1 MNSVGK
7 LTIEG
12 DSPVIEIVESPLIE
26 EYGETREIL
35 SEYARTIS

>member
-12 DSPVIEIVESPLIE
+12 DSPVIEINESLLGE
-26 EYGETREIL
+26 EYGGTREIL
-35 SEYARTIS
+35 SEHARTIS

>member
-1 MNSVGK
+1 MNGLGRPAK
-7 LTIEG
+7 EG
-12 DSPVIEIVESPLIE
+12 ESPVIEIVKTQLNE